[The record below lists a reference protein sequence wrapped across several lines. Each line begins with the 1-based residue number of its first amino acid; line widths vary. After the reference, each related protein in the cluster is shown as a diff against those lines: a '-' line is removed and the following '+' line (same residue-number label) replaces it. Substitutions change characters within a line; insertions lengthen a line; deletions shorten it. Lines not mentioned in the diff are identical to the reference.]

1 MQYDLANFPKNYPFK
16 AFESN
21 KVFNVFGEI
30 FDVGFKIFWE

>member
-1 MQYDLANFPKNYPFK
+1 MQYDLEFPKELLS

-30 FDVGFKIFWE
+30 FDVGFKIFWGK